1 MARVL
6 LTDDARNDLRDFDR
20 DTQVIL
26 LKALKKLETEPEKRG
41 APLGSRSTSNL
52 TGLRKLVVGDR
63 DYRIVYRVEADG
75 SVCVIWVIGHRADA
89 EVYVLAKARL
99 QSNTDSTFRQGLG
112 GLLDGVFSQIRG
124 PDLPTV
130 FNGDPP

>member
-6 LTDDARNDLRDFDR
+6 LTDDARADLKQFDR
-20 DTQVIL
+20 ATQIVL

-41 APLGSRSTSNL
+41 APLGSRSTNNL

-75 SVCVIWVIGHRADA
+75 SVCVIWVIGRRADA
-89 EVYVLAKARL
+89 EVYAIAQARL
-99 QSNTDSTFRQGLG
+99 QSNADSTFKQAMGD
-112 GLLDGVFSQIRG
+112 LLDGVFRQIRAADSPPNDG
-124 PDLPTV
+124 DL
-130 FNGDPP
+130 